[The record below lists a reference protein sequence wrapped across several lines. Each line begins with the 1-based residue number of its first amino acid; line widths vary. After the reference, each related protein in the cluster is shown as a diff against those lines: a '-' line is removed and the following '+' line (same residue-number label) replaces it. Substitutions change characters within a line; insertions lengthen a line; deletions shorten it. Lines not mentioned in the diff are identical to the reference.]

1 MDGKCISCEK
11 NLDLTEG
18 PIMEYCTP
26 CVKTVKTP
34 SDEKLEK
41 QAKSKGEPVDFEN
54 AELNR
59 QIANLVKQPRMI
71 EFIKRLK
78 AMEETVR

>member
-11 NLDLTEG
+11 NLDITEG
-18 PIMEYCTP
+18 PIIEYCTP
-26 CVKTVKTP
+26 CVKTVETP
-34 SDEKLEK
+34 SDKKFEKRARL
-41 QAKSKGEPVDFEN
+41 KGEAEDFEN

-78 AMEETVR
+78 AMEEAVR